1 MTIVVLLILVVVWAA
16 VLVPSLLRR
25 RFDRRSGDSIGEFHQ
40 HLRVLRRT
48 GPVLVPPAFR
58 LNTSLP
64 DASTDRHTGDLAP
77 GRRGLILIRPDWTP
91 PRAVGT
97 PTSTKRPDRFFR
109 PEACKRRRD
118 VLAWM
123 ACVIFGTGTLGA
135 IPALRPVLVLTLLA
149 LVVSALYVLMIV
161 RLGARATERATKL
174 RYLPEPVDDAP
185 TIVIRRAAR

>member
-1 MTIVVLLILVVVWAA
+1 MTIVILLILVVVWAA

-48 GPVLVPPAFR
+48 GPVVVPPAFR
-58 LNTSLP
+58 LSTSIP
-64 DASTDRHTGDLAP
+64 EGPTPRRTGQSVA
-77 GRRGLILIRPDWTP
+77 GRGGLILIRPDAP
-91 PRAVGT
+91 APRVAGAT
-97 PTSTKRPDRFFR
+97 ASTRRADRFFR

-123 ACVIFGTGTLGA
+123 ACAIFGTGALGA
-135 IPALRPVLVLTLLA
+135 IPALRPLLGLTALA
-149 LVVSALYVLMIV
+149 LAVSALYVVLIV
-161 RLGARATERATKL
+161 RLGARATERTVKL
-174 RYLPEPVDDAP
+174 RYLPEPVVDEP

>member
-1 MTIVVLLILVVVWAA
+1 MVLLILVVVWAA

-48 GPVLVPPAFR
+48 GPAVVPPAFR
-58 LNTSLP
+58 LTTSLP
-64 DASTDRHTGDLAP
+64 DDPAARRTRDLAT
-77 GRRGLILIRPDWTP
+77 GRGGLILIRPDAAA
-91 PRAVGT
+91 PRMVSSPA
-97 PTSTKRPDRFFR
+97 STKRPDRFFR

-123 ACVIFGTGTLGA
+123 ACVVFGTGILGA

-149 LVVSALYVLMIV
+149 LVVSALYVVMIL

-174 RYLPEPVDDAP
+174 RYLPEPVHDTP